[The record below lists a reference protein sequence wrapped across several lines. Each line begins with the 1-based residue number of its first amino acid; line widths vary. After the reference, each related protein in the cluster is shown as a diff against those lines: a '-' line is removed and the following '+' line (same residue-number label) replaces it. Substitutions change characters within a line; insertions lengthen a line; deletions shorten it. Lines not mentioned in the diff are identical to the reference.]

1 MLLKLRPLPSTAL
14 RYVNA
19 GPIATLLSLALGN
32 SVQRQMQAKLTGISL
47 KFSGLKPPLLD
58 ILYLALHFNTNADT
72 ANCLRFTVA
81 LPPIF
86 FPLPAPSESDRIRR
100 CRIATTIR
108 QLTGPNASN
117 FATRSLRQL
126 PCPGRTAQ

>member
-58 ILYLALHFNTNADT
+58 ILYLALHF
-72 ANCLRFTVA
+72 
-81 LPPIF
+81 
-86 FPLPAPSESDRIRR
+86 
-100 CRIATTIR
+100 
-108 QLTGPNASN
+108 
-117 FATRSLRQL
+117 
-126 PCPGRTAQ
+126 